1 MKKIIYLI
9 IIFNFLLK
17 PYADASIKDNIITN
31 FKNTQNLSFEFKQ
44 NINEKTESGKCI
56 IEYPK
61 KIFCEYNNLKKKLL
75 ISNGKYLVIKNR
87 KISNQYYIYQI
98 EKTALNIIL
107 DKNFIIKKMN
117 LVKGDIVDNKYYR
130 FKFIEGDN
138 QINIFFDK
146 NSYNIVG
153 WQNIDIYQNLVIT
166 YLFNVKK
173 NIKIKKNQFKLP
185 EKNQ

>member
-1 MKKIIYLI
+1 MGIFLSPLI
-9 IIFNFLLK
+9 ISIRYIMTLLNK
-17 PYADASIKDNIITN
+17 TKILSDLSKIAADAMGTFSGIK
-31 FKNTQNLSFEFKQ
+31 KE
-44 NINEKTESGKCI
+44 
-56 IEYPK
+56 IET
-61 KIFCEYNNLKKKLL
+61 IVGLRVDRL
-75 ISNGKYLVIKNR
+75 
-87 KISNQYYIYQI
+87 
-98 EKTALNIIL
+98 
-107 DKNFIIKKMN
+107 IKKMN
-117 LVKGDIVDNKYYR
+117 LVKGDIIDNKYYR